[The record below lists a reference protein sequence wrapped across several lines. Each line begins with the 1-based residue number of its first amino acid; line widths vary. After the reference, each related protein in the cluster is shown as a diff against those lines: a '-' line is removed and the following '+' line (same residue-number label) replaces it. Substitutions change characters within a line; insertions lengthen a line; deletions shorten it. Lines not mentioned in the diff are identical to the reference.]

1 MSKAPFAD
9 NGLRQDRGLRL
20 DGNRAR
26 LVGKVRMT
34 DGLLDILEGRHE
46 AALHALAAA
55 EAELAQNGGDW
66 FAAGCKGAALLFL
79 ASDFTEQRRVAPY
92 HRAGLALIGPALAAA
107 QATGPAAP
115 PTDPP
120 RRALLQLWA
129 GLALV
134 QLNAPGDA
142 AEAKLLLAEAWRAS
156 DLLPEW
162 APVWAGVAL
171 ALAAERCGDR
181 AQARQAFAAS
191 RARDEA
197 EAVRLYARFKTL
209 PTG

>member
-1 MSKAPFAD
+1 MSGSAFA
-9 NGLRQDRGLRL
+9 NKGLHPDGGLRL

-26 LVGKVRMT
+26 LLGKVRMT
-34 DGLLDILEGRHE
+34 DGLLDILERRPE

-79 ASDFTEQRRVAPY
+79 ASDFTEARRVAPY
-92 HRAGLALIGPALAAA
+92 HRAGLALIEPALAAA
-107 QATGPAAP
+107 QIPGLPA
-115 PTDPP
+115 DPP
-120 RRALLQLWA
+120 RRALLRLWA

-142 AEAKLLLAEAWRAS
+142 ARAGPLLAEALRAPA
-156 DLLPEW
+156 LLPDW
-162 APVWAGVAL
+162 SPVWAGVAL

-181 AQARQAFAAS
+181 ALARQAFAAA

-209 PTG
+209 SPGA